1 MELKTFYKVR
11 FTDCDPFKHLNNSAY
26 IDYMLNARE
35 DHLAQF
41 HNLKMPELYAKGL
54 GWMVSHHEIVYLK
67 PAIYDETVC
76 IQSALIKAKADTLLV
91 EAIMYNE
98 QQTHIKSILHT
109 TFTHVNLAT
118 GKRDNHPDWFMQLA
132 LGFEDKALQEH
143 ATVKDRLAVLL
154 K

>member
-1 MELKTFYKVR
+1 MELKTCYKVR

-41 HNLKMPELYAKGL
+41 HDIKMTDLYAKGL

-76 IQSALIKAKADTLLV
+76 IQSALIKAQDDALQVEMIMFNEGQTQIKA
-91 EAIMYNE
+91 
-98 QQTHIKSILHT
+98 ILHT
-109 TFTHVNLAT
+109 KFTLVNLAT
-118 GKRDNHPDWFMQLA
+118 GKRDKHPGWFMELV
-132 LGFEDKALQEH
+132 LGFEDKALQDY
-143 ATVKDRLAVLL
+143 ASVKDRLAVLL